1 MKKTLKKASIGMG
14 VFLLPAVA
22 FAQSLQNTTNA
33 TSLFANV
40 RSILNAVVPII
51 IALGVVYILW
61 GIIQSYTRGDEEKRK
76 EGHMKVLYGIIALFV
91 MVSIWGLVNILV
103 GTAGL
108 SNNIPANGN
117 ASVPNLNNINNG
129 NY

>member
-1 MKKTLKKASIGMG
+1 MG